1 MNYNHTHL
9 HTYTYIFVSN
19 VHIIWFVDFFQS
31 YESLKM
37 YLSRNKKSINV
48 FLTTEFS
55 REIIETAVQIMN
67 QIYTI
72 LHLYV
77 NRNGSFNQENIHAR
91 TYEKTYLYTHYNI
104 TLLIYKNRKNLQKL
118 N

>member
-1 MNYNHTHL
+1 MP
-9 HTYTYIFVSN
+9 
-19 VHIIWFVDFFQS
+19 
-31 YESLKM
+31 KM
-37 YLSRNKKSINV
+37 YLTRNEKSINV

-72 LHLYV
+72 LHLHV

-91 TYEKTYLYTHYNI
+91 TYKETFVHYNI
-104 TLLIYKNRKNLQKL
+104 TLLIYKNRKNLQK
-118 N
+118 